1 MGRLSKQ
8 KRLIIEGV
16 NKKLLGESMID
27 IDNVLH
33 IMKFK
38 FGLSNLNSDSVE
50 EFDNW
55 IGDIKDKM
63 TDEEYATLFNDW
75 LSSDDMGEN
84 YEEYRQN

>member
-38 FGLSNLNSDSVE
+38 FGMGELTPDTVE
-50 EFDNW
+50 EFDDW
-55 IGDIKDKM
+55 VGELKDKM
-63 TDEEYATLFNDW
+63 TDEQYSTLFNDW